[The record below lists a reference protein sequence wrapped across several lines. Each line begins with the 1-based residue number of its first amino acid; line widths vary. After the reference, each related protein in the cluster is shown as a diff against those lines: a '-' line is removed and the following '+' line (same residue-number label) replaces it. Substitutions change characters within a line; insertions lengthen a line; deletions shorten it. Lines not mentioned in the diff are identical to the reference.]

1 VTLCTKFSVRLVCN
15 CLHWQ
20 NMTYNFWLIW
30 CLFCQFMLL
39 LDSGKLTVWITICQC
54 CEDKLT
60 FLRQKLHRNC
70 NTIWYTNSVPPMII
84 LICQACHH
92 AFCVLF
98 CSSCTFPP
106 YFPIQWLSQ
115 ICLWTN
121 TKKCVSECKY
131 VNIHMSLSS
140 VLSDIQAGRK
150 QWKSIL
156 KQ

>member
-1 VTLCTKFSVRLVCN
+1 MIQVTLCTKFSVRLVCN

-20 NMTYNFWLIW
+20 NMTCNFWLIW
-30 CLFCQFMLL
+30 CPYIWEAIFIFQ
-39 LDSGKLTVWITICQC
+39 
-54 CEDKLT
+54 DKLI
-60 FLRQKLHRNC
+60 FLRRKLHRNC
-70 NTIWYTNSVPPMII
+70 NTIWYTNSVPPVII

-98 CSSCTFPP
+98 CNSCTFPP